1 MKNVKK
7 FEDFQGAPDLEAMPH
22 EIDQTEAPRRPD
34 DESGILSGRR
44 EAPPEIE
51 GYEEEEDV
59 YVGLTMMKELAQK
72 LGEEVR
78 NNSITHN
85 GQKINYYSETEKFHI
100 GRKKF
105 KSVDEVLAFLD
116 KSEVPAHRHEEMS
129 EVPVDELA
137 PVDESFLAT
146 KFSDF
151 K

>member
-7 FEDFQGAPDLEAMPH
+7 FEDFQGAPDLEVMPP
-22 EIDQTEAPRRPD
+22 EVEERDAPRRPD
-34 DESGILSGRR
+34 DESGILSGRHLVD
-44 EAPPEIE
+44 EVE
-51 GYEEEEDV
+51 GAEEEDDTYIGV
-59 YVGLTMMKELAQK
+59 SMMKELASE

-78 NNSITHN
+78 DNSIMYN

-100 GRKKF
+100 GKKKF
-105 KSVDEVLAFLD
+105 RTVEKVLNFLNQN
-116 KSEVPAHRHEEMS
+116 EVPAHRHEEIS
-129 EVPVDELA
+129 EVPVDELG